1 MEPEPSEARCPLDF
15 RSYRKSCRKISHN
28 VVIKNLRLLG
38 RRHGTD
44 VERSQHGTKGTKR
57 KAGQPAFFVLVSQQE
72 NIMKKYSVYIRCS
85 YEPLDS
91 ASPTHRE
98 VHSMEVSTELLPF
111 VAALKDAHLAEPCWE
126 IETILILP
134 EGALCQLPID
144 EHHDSIDEFLNHFGG
159 VRFKKKIG

>member
-91 ASPTHRE
+91 ASPTIEKCIPWKYLQNFCR
-98 VHSMEVSTELLPF
+98 SPP
-111 VAALKDAHLAEPCWE
+111 HLRM
-126 IETILILP
+126 LI
-134 EGALCQLPID
+134 
-144 EHHDSIDEFLNHFGG
+144 
-159 VRFKKKIG
+159 